1 MQAQGLPCS
10 IGGVAHAYED
20 FLDLLICDTRDA
32 SAADILRKNGLRVQC
47 TKTIMRSPDDKAA
60 LAREVLA
67 IMSPRLLKDKTAIA
81 PVQPADSRP

>member
-1 MQAQGLPCS
+1 MP
-10 IGGVAHAYED
+10 
-20 FLDLLICDTRDA
+20 TRIFSTSSFVTRA
-32 SAADILRKNGLRVQC
+32 MHRAADILRKNGLRVQC